1 MNTLVYVVNIA
12 VGVAIAG
19 PLGVVW
25 GFLGAWIGLK
35 IYNASIKD

>member
-19 PLGVVW
+19 PLGIIF
-25 GFLGAWIGLK
+25 GCMGAWIGLK
-35 IYNASIKD
+35 ICRAIIND